1 MLSLVELRRVA
12 EWLAAERA
20 GARVSRI
27 AQPGPMELV
36 LHLSGGAER
45 APGDRCALL
54 LSCQP
59 GAARISERPA
69 RPQPGA
75 AEERAESAR
84 AQGASGASAQTASGG
99 REAGVHAQFA
109 PLALAQWLRAQSGGA
124 RGGGARLCGAG
135 VDGAERQVRLRFEA
149 RSGSFSLMVSLLG
162 ARANLYGLDGQDR
175 VMAAARPLSE
185 TRRDLKLGAPWRD
198 PPGGAPGPGED
209 RFAAVA
215 DADLLAAIELH
226 YTAAQSQQ
234 NTARLARRIHRALHR
249 QRARME
255 RKLQRVQADLAAG
268 EEAQRLEKQGELLKA
283 HLGEIAPGASSAVF
297 PDFESG
303 APVEIALDPKLGAAD
318 NMQRLF
324 RLARKAAKRAR
335 KAAADVEA
343 VRARLAE
350 NAALCAEAESAAPGP
365 ARAAGAAGAADSA
378 RPGSP
383 ATPLDEAALH
393 ALARRPEVARL
404 LERHAPPPAAAPRR
418 VWRVGKRELPA
429 RLAPKRY
436 RTADGLEVWVGKSD
450 EGNDILTTRLAR
462 GSDLFFHIE
471 GDPGSHVIL
480 RTGKDEP
487 PQESL
492 LEAAE
497 LAVNFSRARHA
508 TRAAVHIAA
517 VKDISKPRGA
527 KPGLVY
533 VHRGRALQLRRN
545 PERLARILAARLED

>member
-12 EWLAAERA
+12 AWLAAERA

-36 LHLSGGAER
+36 LHLSGGAAR

-69 RPQPGA
+69 RPQSPGA
-75 AEERAESAR
+75 PQEQAHSASDAP
-84 AQGASGASAQTASGG
+84 AQAASPG
-99 REAGVHAQFA
+99 REEGAAGAAARSA

-124 RGGGARLCGAG
+124 RLCGAG
-135 VDGAERQVRLRFEA
+135 VSGAERQARLRFEA
-149 RSGSFSLMVSLLG
+149 RGGSFSLIVSLLG
-162 ARANLYGLDGQDR
+162 ARANLYGLDGQER
-175 VMAAARPLSE
+175 VVAAVRPLSE

-215 DADLLAAIELH
+215 DADLLAAIERH
-226 YTAAQSQQ
+226 YAAAQSQQ
-234 NTARLARRIHRALHR
+234 DTARLARRIHRALHR

-255 RKLQRVQADLAAG
+255 RKLQRVQADLAA
-268 EEAQRLEKQGELLKA
+268 EQEAQRLETHGELLKA
-283 HLGEIAPGASSAVF
+283 HLGEIAPGAESAVF

-335 KAAADVEA
+335 KAAADVEG

-350 NAALCAEAESAAPGP
+350 NAALCAEAEAAGASPADAPGP
-365 ARAAGAAGAADSA
+365 AA
-378 RPGSP
+378 
-383 ATPLDEAALH
+383 PLDAEALL

-404 LERHAPPPAAAPRR
+404 LERHAPPPPAAPRR

-429 RLAPKRY
+429 RLVPKRY

-462 GSDLFFHIE
+462 GGDLFFHIE

-533 VHRGRALQLRRN
+533 VHRGRALRLRRS

>member
-12 EWLAAERA
+12 AWLAAERA

-36 LHLSGGAER
+36 LHLSGGAQR

-69 RPQPGA
+69 RPQPAGA
-75 AEERAESAR
+75 PQKQAQAGTGALAR
-84 AQGASGASAQTASGG
+84 PASGG
-99 REAGVHAQFA
+99 REAAAQA
-109 PLALAQWLRAQSGGA
+109 RSVPLALAQWLRAQSGGG
-124 RGGGARLCGAG
+124 RGGARFCGAA
-135 VDGAERQVRLRFEA
+135 VEGAERQAWLRFEA
-149 RSGSFSLMVSLLG
+149 RAGDFSLIVSLLG
-162 ARANLYGLDGQDR
+162 ARANLYGLDGRER
-175 VMAAARPLSE
+175 VVAAARPLAE
-185 TRRDLKLGAPWRD
+185 TRRDLELGAPWRD
-198 PPGGAPGPGED
+198 PPGGAPGPGAD
-209 RFAAVA
+209 RFAGVA
-215 DADLLAAIELH
+215 DAELLAAIERH
-226 YTAAQSQQ
+226 YAAAQSQQ
-234 NTARLARRIHRALHR
+234 DTARLAHRIHRALHK
-249 QRARME
+249 QRARIE
-255 RKLQRVQADLAAG
+255 RKLQRVQADLAAE
-268 EEAQRLEKQGELLKA
+268 EEAQRLEMHGELLKA
-283 HLGEIAPGASSAVF
+283 HLGEVAPGAPSVVF

-335 KAAADVEA
+335 KAAADEEG

-350 NAALCAEAESAAPGP
+350 NATLCAEAESAGA
-365 ARAAGAAGAADSA
+365 AAGGPPGADDAA
-378 RPGSP
+378 
-383 ATPLDEAALH
+383 PLDAEALH
-393 ALARRPEVARL
+393 ALARRPEIARL
-404 LERHAPPPAAAPRR
+404 LERHAPPPPAAQRR
-418 VWRVGKRELPA
+418 IWRVGKRELPA

-462 GSDLFFHIE
+462 GGDLFFHIE

-517 VKDISKPRGA
+517 VKDITKPRGA

-533 VHRGRALQLRRN
+533 VHRGRALQLRRS

>member
-12 EWLAAERA
+12 AWLAAERA

-36 LHLSGGAER
+36 LHLSGGAAR

-69 RPQPGA
+69 RSQSPGA
-75 AEERAESAR
+75 PQEQAQSAPDAL
-84 AQGASGASAQTASGG
+84 AQAASPG
-99 REAGVHAQFA
+99 REEAAAARGV

-124 RGGGARLCGAG
+124 RLRGAG
-135 VDGAERQVRLRFEA
+135 VSGAERQARLRFEA
-149 RSGSFSLMVSLLG
+149 RGGSFSLIVSLLG
-162 ARANLYGLDGQDR
+162 ARANLYGLDGQER
-175 VMAAARPLSE
+175 VVAAARPLSE
-185 TRRDLKLGAPWRD
+185 TRRDLKLGAPWCD

-215 DADLLAAIELH
+215 DADLLAAIERH
-226 YTAAQSQQ
+226 YAAAQSQQ

-255 RKLQRVQADLAAG
+255 RKLQRVQADLAA
-268 EEAQRLEKQGELLKA
+268 EQEAQRLETHGELLKA
-283 HLGEIAPGASSAVF
+283 HLGEIAPGAPAAVF

-335 KAAADVEA
+335 KAAADVEG

-350 NAALCAEAESAAPGP
+350 NAALCAEAE
-365 ARAAGAAGAADSA
+365 AAGA
-378 RPGSP
+378 SP
-383 ATPLDEAALH
+383 ADAAGPAAPLDAEALLALV
-393 ALARRPEVARL
+393 RRPEVARL
-404 LERHAPPPAAAPRR
+404 LERHAPPPPAAPRR

-429 RLAPKRY
+429 RLVPKRY

-462 GSDLFFHIE
+462 GGDLFFHIE

-533 VHRGRALQLRRN
+533 VHRGRALRLRRS

>member
-1 MLSLVELRRVA
+1 MLSLAELRRVA
-12 EWLAAERA
+12 AWLAAERA

-36 LHLSGGAER
+36 LHLSGGTQR

-69 RPQPGA
+69 RPQSAGEAQEQAQADAGA
-75 AEERAESAR
+75 PVQA
-84 AQGASGASAQTASGG
+84 ASGG
-99 REAGVHAQFA
+99 REAAAPAQSA

-124 RGGGARLCGAG
+124 RGGGARFCGAA
-135 VDGAERQVRLRFEA
+135 VEGAERQARLRFEA
-149 RSGSFSLMVSLLG
+149 RGGDFSLIVSLLG
-162 ARANLYGLDGQDR
+162 ARANLYGLDGRDR
-175 VMAAARPLSE
+175 VVAAARPLSE
-185 TRRDLKLGAPWRD
+185 TRRDLALGAPWRD
-198 PPGGAPGPGED
+198 PPGGAPGPGAD

-215 DADLLAAIELH
+215 DAELLAAIERH
-226 YTAAQSQQ
+226 YAAAQSQQ
-234 NTARLARRIHRALHR
+234 DTARLARRIHRALHK
-249 QRARME
+249 QRARIE
-255 RKLQRVQADLAAG
+255 RKAQRVQADLAAA

-283 HLGEIAPGASSAVF
+283 HLGEIAPGAASAVF

-335 KAAADVEA
+335 KAAADVEG
-343 VRARLAE
+343 VRARLAD
-350 NAALCAEAESAAPGP
+350 NAALCAEAETAGAGAGGDAAAAAAP
-365 ARAAGAAGAADSA
+365 
-378 RPGSP
+378 
-383 ATPLDEAALH
+383 LDAEALH
-393 ALARRPEVARL
+393 ALARRPEIARL
-404 LERHAPPPAAAPRR
+404 LERHAPPPPAAPRR
-418 VWRVGKRELPA
+418 IWRVGKRELPA

-462 GSDLFFHIE
+462 GGDLFFHIE

-517 VKDISKPRGA
+517 VKDITKPRGA

-533 VHRGRALQLRRN
+533 VHRGRALQLRRS

>member
-12 EWLAAERA
+12 AWLAAERA

-36 LHLSGGAER
+36 LHLSGGAQR
-45 APGDRCALL
+45 PPGDRCALL

-69 RPQPGA
+69 RPQSADAPHEQA
-75 AEERAESAR
+75 QAESG
-84 AQGASGASAQTASGG
+84 AQ
-99 REAGVHAQFA
+99 
-109 PLALAQWLRAQSGGA
+109 ALAQWLRAQSGGA
-124 RGGGARLCGAG
+124 RGGGARFCGAG
-135 VDGAERQVRLRFEA
+135 VEGAERQARLRFEA
-149 RSGSFSLMVSLLG
+149 RGGDFSLMVSLLG
-162 ARANLYGLDGQDR
+162 ARANLYALDGRER
-175 VMAAARPLSE
+175 VVAAARPLSE

-198 PPGGAPGPGED
+198 PPGGAPGPGAD

-215 DADLLAAIELH
+215 DAELLAAIERH
-226 YTAAQSQQ
+226 YAAAQSQQ
-234 NTARLARRIHRALHR
+234 DTARLARRIHRALHK

-255 RKLQRVQADLAAG
+255 RKAQRVQADLAA
-268 EEAQRLEKQGELLKA
+268 EQEAQRLEMQGELLKA
-283 HLGEIAPGASSAVF
+283 HLGEIAPGAASAVF

-335 KAAADVEA
+335 KAAADVEG

-350 NAALCAEAESAAPGP
+350 NAALCAEAESAG
-365 ARAAGAAGAADSA
+365 AGAAGAAHPA
-378 RPGSP
+378 RPAHPDGGG
-383 ATPLDEAALH
+383 AAPLDAEALH
-393 ALARRPEVARL
+393 ALARRPEIARL
-404 LERHAPPPAAAPRR
+404 LERHAPPPPAAPRR

-429 RLAPKRY
+429 RLTPKRY

-462 GSDLFFHIE
+462 GGDLFFHIE

-480 RTGKDEP
+480 RTGRDEP

-517 VKDISKPRGA
+517 VKDITKPRGA

-533 VHRGRALQLRRN
+533 VHRGRALQLRRS

>member
-1 MLSLVELRRVA
+1 MLSLAELRRVA
-12 EWLAAERA
+12 AWLAAERA

-36 LHLSGGAER
+36 LQLSGGAQR
-45 APGDRCALL
+45 ASGDRCALL

-59 GAARISERPA
+59 GAARISERPV
-69 RPQPGA
+69 
-75 AEERAESAR
+75 R
-84 AQGASGASAQTASGG
+84 AQPADAPQAQADAGAQAASGAPALPG
-99 REAGVHAQFA
+99 REAAAAGAQAQSA
-109 PLALAQWLRAQSGGA
+109 PQALAQWLRAQSGGV
-124 RGGGARLCGAG
+124 RGGGARFCGAA
-135 VDGAERQVRLRFEA
+135 VEGAERQARLRFEA
-149 RSGSFSLMVSLLG
+149 RGGEFSLLVSLLG
-162 ARANLYGLDGQDR
+162 ARANLYGLDGRDR

-198 PPGGAPGPGED
+198 PPGGAPGPGAD

-215 DADLLAAIELH
+215 GADLLAAIELH
-226 YTAAQSQQ
+226 YAAAQSQQ
-234 NTARLARRIHRALHR
+234 DTARLARRIHRALHK
-249 QRARME
+249 QRARIE
-255 RKLQRVQADLAAG
+255 RKLQRVQADLAA
-268 EEAQRLEKQGELLKA
+268 EQEAQRLEMQGELLKA
-283 HLGEIAPGASSAVF
+283 HLGEIAPGAPSVMF

-335 KAAADVEA
+335 KAAADVEG

-350 NAALCAEAESAAPGP
+350 NAALCAEAESAA
-365 ARAAGAAGAADSA
+365 AA
-378 RPGSP
+378 
-383 ATPLDEAALH
+383 PLDAEALH
-393 ALARRPEVARL
+393 ALARRPEIARL
-404 LERHAPPPAAAPRR
+404 LERHAPPPPAAPRR

-462 GSDLFFHIE
+462 GGDLFFHIE

-517 VKDISKPRGA
+517 VKDITKPRGA

-533 VHRGRALQLRRN
+533 VHRGRALQLRRS

>member
-1 MLSLVELRRVA
+1 VLSLVELRRVA

-84 AQGASGASAQTASGG
+84 AQGASGASAQTASAG
-99 REAGVHAQFA
+99 REAGARAQSA

-124 RGGGARLCGAG
+124 RGGGARLCGAEVGG
-135 VDGAERQVRLRFEA
+135 VERQARLRFEA

-215 DADLLAAIELH
+215 GSDLLAAIELH
-226 YTAAQSQQ
+226 YAAAQSQQ
-234 NTARLARRIHRALHR
+234 NAARLARRVHRALHR
-249 QRARME
+249 QQARME

-365 ARAAGAAGAADSA
+365 ARAADGAGTAPAAA
-378 RPGSP
+378 
-383 ATPLDEAALH
+383 PLDAEALH

-533 VHRGRALQLRRN
+533 VHRGRALQLRRS